1 MKALVAMLLFM
12 SVGACPAT
20 ELDEPWRSP
29 EVAIVLDP
37 FAGNSIDWD
46 KLRSEPRV
54 IAIIHKSTIGTSRID
69 PKYFARKT
77 EARRRGYLWGSYHWG
92 EAGNPEQQAD
102 FYFDSVR
109 PAADELVALDLEDAT
124 STTLMNADDALRFV
138 RRFKERSGRYLV
150 LYTNHASSKLLSE
163 RFRNTEFANTP
174 LWYARFKKKVT
185 DFPRGLWQSYSLW
198 QFSSE
203 ILPQMPIPGTKPDM
217 DINVYNGTPQDLRSK
232 WPLTVAAQ

>member
-1 MKALVAMLLFM
+1 MRAPVAMLLFM
-12 SVGACPAT
+12 SIGVCSAA
-20 ELDEPWRSP
+20 EFDEPWKNP

-54 IAIIHKSTIGTSRID
+54 IAVIHKSTIGSSRID
-69 PKYFARKT
+69 PKYFTRKT
-77 EARRRGYLWGSYHWG
+77 EARQRGYLWGSYHWG
-92 EAGNPEQQAD
+92 EKGNPERQAD

-124 STTLMNADDALRFV
+124 STTLMNAEEALRFV

-203 ILPQMPIPGTKPDM
+203 ILPQMPIPGIKTDM

-232 WPLTVAAQ
+232 WPLTVVMQ